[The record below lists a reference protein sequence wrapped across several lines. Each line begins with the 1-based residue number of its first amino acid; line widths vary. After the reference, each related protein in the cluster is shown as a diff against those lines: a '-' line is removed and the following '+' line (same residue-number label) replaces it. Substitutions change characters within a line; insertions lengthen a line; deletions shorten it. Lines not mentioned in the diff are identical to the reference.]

1 MAENGPH
8 TAWRVLV
15 ADDNAKDAELL
26 ARALERNGH
35 EVDRVGTGSA
45 AELAYEH
52 ADVVLLDID
61 LPDLDGLEVCRRIRA
76 AGPTPV
82 IVVTAR
88 GTELD
93 RVLGLQAGADDY
105 VVKPYGFRELMARLE
120 AVMRRGRPHAVSE
133 PSVVSHGALSI
144 DVTTRQVTLA
154 GRRVEVTRKEFDL
167 LHLLASHP
175 GVVVPRRRIMEQVW
189 GDVWSRRTIDTHV
202 NSLRNKLGTREWIVT
217 VRGVGLQFQ
226 VPQASVC

>member
-1 MAENGPH
+1 M
-8 TAWRVLV
+8 LV
-15 ADDNAKDAELL
+15 ADDNAEDAELL
-26 ARALERNGH
+26 ARGLERNGH
-35 EVDRVGTGSA
+35 DVVRVGTGSA
-45 AELAYEH
+45 VELAHEH

-120 AVMRRGRPHAVSE
+120 AVMRRVRPHTVSE
-133 PSVVSHGALSI
+133 PSVVSHGALRI
-144 DVTTRQVTLA
+144 DVTTRQVTLD